1 MVRKQDILTAK
12 NYLKEDEIDQLNRL
26 TVIFLETA
34 ELRVQ
39 DRKDL
44 TIDYWRKNVDRLLE
58 FNDKNINKPLP
69 PSV

>member
-1 MVRKQDILTAK
+1 MRKQDILTAK